1 VKPVLALTVGD
12 VAGVGPEV
20 VAGALA
26 DPRVHAAC
34 RPLVVGDAASVGR
47 WCPVHRVDGPEAA
60 AFEPGTADV
69 LQPGDDLVAVPLGRL
84 SAVAGD
90 AAVRYVRAAA
100 DLAGSGRVAGIV
112 TAPLNKEAMHLAG
125 HRWPGHT
132 ELLADHFG
140 IENFS
145 LVLTSGG
152 LSFFH
157 VTTHVALREAC
168 AMVTEA
174 RVGAVIDLAH
184 RFGPAFGF
192 DRPAIAVLGLNPH
205 AGEGGVFGRE
215 DVDAIAPA
223 VAAAVGR
230 GIDARGPLPADAA
243 VPAALAGRYRS
254 VIAMYHDQG
263 HVVFKSVFGDRGVN
277 ITVGLPVVR
286 TSVDHGTAFDIAG
299 QGLARPESMV
309 EAILLAAALAPDW
322 HRISA

>member
-1 VKPVLALTVGD
+1 M
-12 VAGVGPEV
+12 
-20 VAGALA
+20 
-26 DPRVHAAC
+26 
-34 RPLVVGDAASVGR
+34 
-47 WCPVHRVDGPEAA
+47 
-60 AFEPGTADV
+60 
-69 LQPGDDLVAVPLGRL
+69 
-84 SAVAGD
+84 
-90 AAVRYVRAAA
+90 
-100 DLAGSGRVAGIV
+100 

-125 HRWPGHT
+125 HHWPGHT
-132 ELLADHFG
+132 ELLAAHFG
-140 IENFS
+140 VENFS

-184 RFGPAFGF
+184 RFGPAFGV

-223 VAAAVGR
+223 VAAARER
-230 GIDARGPLPADAA
+230 GIDAHGPLPADAA

-254 VIAMYHDQG
+254 VVAMYHDQG

-299 QGLARPESMV
+299 QGVARPESMV

-322 HRISA
+322 HQISA